1 MVDVHVD
8 FIDTHRASTPSRNNT
23 ATSCRGK
30 KKLTIQR
37 RRFGQRESLAIRY
50 HTIRTNQIHAH
61 TLGAF
66 LSAAKSSIQRDP
78 QLLQR
83 YRLERVQVDAP

>member
-37 RRFGQRESLAIRY
+37 RRFGQRESLALRY
-50 HTIRTNQIHAH
+50 HTIRTNQITHH
-61 TLGAF
+61 TLDAF
-66 LSAAKSSIQRDP
+66 LSAAEPSVQCDP

-83 YRLERVQVDAP
+83 YRLERVQVNTP